1 MYKVFEGKRGIKLL
15 SSKLESLPQVGRKVL
30 KKMLVLPSD
39 LSTSESARPSNK
51 EKKDLSRPAYFNPQ
65 EKRQLLDLMNEEV
78 KKCKTLLPLVAEAL
92 GKTDQL
98 DDSSDVSSTTHTTV
112 LRLKVTF

>member
-1 MYKVFEGKRGIKLL
+1 MSSYFQV
-15 SSKLESLPQVGRKVL
+15 SSKVYL
-30 KKMLVLPSD
+30 
-39 LSTSESARPSNK
+39 SARPSNK
-51 EKKDLSRPAYFNPQ
+51 EKKDFSRPAYFNPQ

-98 DDSSDVSSTTHTTV
+98 DDSSDVSVVSLISGQPFVFRFTC
-112 LRLKVTF
+112 